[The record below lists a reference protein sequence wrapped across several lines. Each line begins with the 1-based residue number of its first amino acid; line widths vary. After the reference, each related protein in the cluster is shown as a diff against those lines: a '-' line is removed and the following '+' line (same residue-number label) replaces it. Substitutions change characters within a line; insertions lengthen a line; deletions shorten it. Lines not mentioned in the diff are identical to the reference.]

1 LEGEDSDEDGKD
13 SGAMDVDLKDGG
25 DGTDGC
31 ADMEEDEID
40 PLDAFM
46 NSMVLPEVA
55 KLESAAAVVDTAPA
69 AGVDDKNGKSAK
81 DAVSNG
87 DKKGP
92 RRAMG
97 RIMQG
102 DDSESDYD
110 DADDEGAG
118 EEDEDD
124 EEFIKRVKKT
134 KAEKLAIVDHSK
146 IDYQPFRKNFYIEVK
161 DITRMTSEEV
171 VAYRKE
177 LELNVHGKDV
187 PKPIKTWVQS
197 GMTSKL
203 LDTIKKLGFEK
214 PMPIQA
220 QALPIIM
227 SGRDCIGI
235 AKTGSGKT
243 IAFVLPM
250 LRHVKDQPPVV
261 PGDGPIG
268 LIMAPTREL
277 VVQIHSDIK
286 KFSKVLGINCV
297 AIYGGSGV
305 AQQISELKRG
315 AEIVVCTPGR
325 MIDILCTSSGK
336 ITNLRR
342 VTFLVMDEADRMFD
356 MGFEPQITR
365 IVQNTRPNRQ
375 TVLFSA
381 TFPRQVEILARK
393 VLTKPVEIQVGGR
406 SVVNKDI
413 TQLVEVRPDNE
424 RFFRL
429 LELLGE
435 WYDKGKILV
444 FVHSQDKCDS
454 LLKDLFQHGY
464 PCLSLHG
471 GKDQTDRE
479 STIADF
485 KSNVCSLLIATSVAA
500 RGLDVKEL
508 ELVVNYDV
516 PNHYEDYVHRVGR
529 TGRAGRKGFAV
540 TFISE
545 EEERYAPDLVKAL
558 ELSQQAVPED
568 LKALADRFM
577 AKVKQGTEQAHGTG
591 YGGSGFKFNEEED
604 EARKTAKKAQARE
617 YGYEEDKSDSD
628 SDEEGGVRKAGGDL
642 AAQAIANAHAAAAL
656 VANKAASN
664 ANQQV
669 SRTAAVPL
677 IPLLAATNQQNDE
690 ATARA
695 LQAAMNLQQNLA
707 RIQAHAV
714 PEHYEAELEI
724 NDFPQNARW
733 KITHKET
740 LAPIQDWTGAAIT
753 TRGTYIPHGKIVGAN
768 ERKLYLFI
776 EGPTESSVK
785 KAKAE
790 LKRVLEDCANQ
801 ALNLP
806 GSAQTGKYSVI

>member
-1 LEGEDSDEDGKD
+1 
-13 SGAMDVDLKDGG
+13 
-25 DGTDGC
+25 
-31 ADMEEDEID
+31 
-40 PLDAFM
+40 
-46 NSMVLPEVA
+46 
-55 KLESAAAVVDTAPA
+55 
-69 AGVDDKNGKSAK
+69 
-81 DAVSNG
+81 
-87 DKKGP
+87 
-92 RRAMG
+92 
-97 RIMQG
+97 
-102 DDSESDYD
+102 
-110 DADDEGAG
+110 
-118 EEDEDD
+118 
-124 EEFIKRVKKT
+124 
-134 KAEKLAIVDHSK
+134 
-146 IDYQPFRKNFYIEVK
+146 
-161 DITRMTSEEV
+161 
-171 VAYRKE
+171 
-177 LELNVHGKDV
+177 
-187 PKPIKTWVQS
+187 
-197 GMTSKL
+197 
-203 LDTIKKLGFEK
+203 
-214 PMPIQA
+214 
-220 QALPIIM
+220 
-227 SGRDCIGI
+227 
-235 AKTGSGKT
+235 
-243 IAFVLPM
+243 
-250 LRHVKDQPPVV
+250 
-261 PGDGPIG
+261 
-268 LIMAPTREL
+268 
-277 VVQIHSDIK
+277 
-286 KFSKVLGINCV
+286 
-297 AIYGGSGV
+297 
-305 AQQISELKRG
+305 
-315 AEIVVCTPGR
+315 
-325 MIDILCTSSGK
+325 
-336 ITNLRR
+336 
-342 VTFLVMDEADRMFD
+342 
-356 MGFEPQITR
+356 
-365 IVQNTRPNRQ
+365 
-375 TVLFSA
+375 
-381 TFPRQVEILARK
+381 
-393 VLTKPVEIQVGGR
+393 
-406 SVVNKDI
+406 VNKDI
-413 TQLVEVRPDNE
+413 TQLVEVRPDSE

-435 WYDKGKILV
+435 WYVKGKILV

-454 LLKDLFQHGY
+454 LLKELFQHGY

-558 ELSQQAVPED
+558 ELSQQALPED

-642 AAQAIANAHAAAAL
+642 AAQAIANAHAAAAM
-656 VANKAASN
+656 VANKAAASN

-669 SRTAAVPL
+669 PGTAAVPL

-753 TRGTYIPHGKIVGAN
+753 TRGTYIPQGKIVGAN

>member
-1 LEGEDSDEDGKD
+1 
-13 SGAMDVDLKDGG
+13 
-25 DGTDGC
+25 
-31 ADMEEDEID
+31 
-40 PLDAFM
+40 
-46 NSMVLPEVA
+46 
-55 KLESAAAVVDTAPA
+55 
-69 AGVDDKNGKSAK
+69 
-81 DAVSNG
+81 
-87 DKKGP
+87 
-92 RRAMG
+92 
-97 RIMQG
+97 
-102 DDSESDYD
+102 
-110 DADDEGAG
+110 
-118 EEDEDD
+118 
-124 EEFIKRVKKT
+124 
-134 KAEKLAIVDHSK
+134 
-146 IDYQPFRKNFYIEVK
+146 
-161 DITRMTSEEV
+161 
-171 VAYRKE
+171 
-177 LELNVHGKDV
+177 V

-197 GMTSKL
+197 GLTSKL
-203 LDTIKKLGFEK
+203 LDTIRKLAFEK

-235 AKTGSGKT
+235 GKTGSGKT
-243 IAFVLPM
+243 LAFVLPM

-277 VVQIHSDIK
+277 VGQIHSDIK

-365 IVQNTRPNRQ
+365 VVQNTRPDRQ

-413 TQLVEVRPDNE
+413 AQLIEVRPDSD

-435 WYDKGKILV
+435 WYVKGKILV

-479 STIADF
+479 STLADF

-558 ELSQQAVPED
+558 ELSEQIVPQD

-577 AKVKQGTEQAHGTG
+577 VKVKQGTEQAHGTG

-628 SDEEGGVRKAGGDL
+628 SDDEGGVRKAGGDL
-642 AAQAIANAHAAAAL
+642 AQAIANAHAAAAL
-656 VANKAASN
+656 AASKAASTPT
-664 ANQQV
+664 QQV
-669 SRTAAVPL
+669 PGSAATPL
-677 IPLLAATNQQNDE
+677 IPILAAANQQNDE

-753 TRGTYIPHGKIVGAN
+753 TRGTYIPPGKIVGAN